1 MWRESRSQDDAKLV
15 VPSGIFSLP
24 HVREAADTAN
34 YTCPNLCIRAAERRG
49 TAKAA
54 CLWPQVPML
63 TK

>member
-1 MWRESRSQDDAKLV
+1 MWLESRSQEDARIV

-24 HVREAADTAN
+24 HVREAADTAK
-34 YTCPNLCIRAAERRG
+34 YTCPNLRIRAAERRG

-54 CLWPQVPML
+54 CLWARLPML

>member
-1 MWRESRSQDDAKLV
+1 MWLESRSQDDAKLV
-15 VPSGIFSLP
+15 VPSAIFSLP
-24 HVREAADTAN
+24 HGREAADTAK
-34 YTCPNLCIRAAERRG
+34 YTCPNLSIRAAESHG